1 MCQLQKVQKF
11 LYFSKIPPSYLEVI
25 LPVYM
30 QPMAEHVPHDR
41 QVGVLALHSD
51 SVHTKKLREE
61 RVAMAG
67 DDVLEDGNIEWVK
80 SRRRKKQNTDITD

>member
-1 MCQLQKVQKF
+1 
-11 LYFSKIPPSYLEVI
+11 
-25 LPVYM
+25 M
-30 QPMAEHVPHDR
+30 QSVAKHVPHDW

-67 DDVLEDGNIEWVK
+67 DDILEDSSNEWWK
-80 SRRRKKQNTDITD
+80 IKETN